1 MEQIDINQ
9 LINNE
14 VNNIIVNNWLF
25 LEWNWPIIHNR
36 YKHRTELKHIKY
48 IDKIKDTLLQKLG
61 YVSVFFFLVVLYT
74 NKEYPAPYYE
84 LEKGLFLIYHLVSG
98 VSGNNIEKY
107 LPQSTFHTFYKKF
120 WMDEENY
127 KRINKIVNDCFNNMF
142 SNIKLRILSARKH
155 NPDLFKHITLILDGH
170 DSRINYNDTDIDRS
184 RLYSYKFKK
193 NGVRTQFVADMN
205 DMILFI
211 SKSDFCSDSSDGSMF
226 LNMKLYKKMHERDT
240 IGIDGGY
247 TLFVNQFTD
256 MAKEKGYEF
265 SIDNFVY
272 PIRKNINE
280 KITITED
287 HFNKTFGSFRSKIE
301 NQFSELG
308 NKFYRFNNNKS
319 IVKMNNLKF
328 YNLQFKVACLLKNIQ
343 KFSEIYNI
351 PVLPHHKLWHSK
363 DFDFP
368 VEKKLVDI
376 VVSNDKQNKNK
387 LDKMLGLQNDILN
400 MHISDTQM
408 LVDDNSEDDIENSD
422 SEKSDD
428 DIPKFN
434 ERSRKRRKN
443 TIINKGKN
451 KDINSYEIESI
462 VNHKI
467 DKDIYLFEVKWK
479 GYSIDDNTWL
489 PINNFNEKALLN
501 EYIKNNNLGTL

>member
-1 MEQIDINQ
+1 MEQIGINQ

-25 LEWNWPIIHNR
+25 LEWNWTIIHNR

-107 LPQSTFHTFYKKF
+107 LPQSTFHTFYKFF

-184 RLYSYKFKK
+184 RLYSYKFRK

-205 DMILFI
+205 NIILFI

-226 LNMKLYKKMHERDT
+226 SNMKLYKKMHERDT

-328 YNLQFKVACLLKNIQ
+328 YNLQLRLHAF
-343 KFSEIYNI
+343 
-351 PVLPHHKLWHSK
+351 
-363 DFDFP
+363 
-368 VEKKLVDI
+368 
-376 VVSNDKQNKNK
+376 
-387 LDKMLGLQNDILN
+387 
-400 MHISDTQM
+400 
-408 LVDDNSEDDIENSD
+408 
-422 SEKSDD
+422 
-428 DIPKFN
+428 
-434 ERSRKRRKN
+434 
-443 TIINKGKN
+443 
-451 KDINSYEIESI
+451 
-462 VNHKI
+462 
-467 DKDIYLFEVKWK
+467 
-479 GYSIDDNTWL
+479 
-489 PINNFNEKALLN
+489 
-501 EYIKNNNLGTL
+501 